1 MSSAEESPRYR
12 RVLLKISGEMLGSK
26 EEVFNKESVN
36 RIADEIISIK
46 NLGVEVG
53 IVVGGGNILRG
64 PRVSDSLGIDR
75 VVADYM
81 GMLATVMNGLA
92 LQSVLEQKGV
102 TTRLMSATPV
112 SQLAEPF
119 IRRRALRHLEK
130 GRVVIFSF
138 GTGNPYFSTDTAA
151 ALRAIEIKA
160 DIILKGTK
168 VDGIYNGD
176 PAKIDKKDLILY
188 KTLTYMD
195 ALKDELGVMDATA
208 ISLCKEN
215 RLPIIVFNLYK
226 KGILARIVKGG
237 DEGTI
242 VS

>member
-1 MSSAEESPRYR
+1 MPLNSPRYR

-26 EEVFNKESVN
+26 DEVFNKESVN
-36 RIADEIISIK
+36 RIADEIIDII
-46 NLGVEVG
+46 NMGVQVG
-53 IVVGGGNILRG
+53 VVVGGGNILRG

-81 GMLATVMNGLA
+81 GMLSTVINGLA
-92 LQSVLEQKGV
+92 LQSVLEQKDV
-102 TTRLMSATPV
+102 VTRLMTATPI

-151 ALRAIEIKA
+151 ALRAIEIGA
-160 DIILKGTK
+160 DVILKGTK
-168 VDGIYNGD
+168 VDGIYSGD
-176 PAKIDKKDLILY
+176 PAKEKEEDLTLY

-195 ALKDELGVMDATA
+195 ALKKELGVMDATA

-215 RLPIIVFNLYK
+215 KLPIIVFNLYK
-226 KGILARIVKGG
+226 KGILSRIVSGE